1 MLLPHLIILPRNIPC
16 FLTTCCFRCS
26 LQEALQEESHRHK
39 LEVSEL
45 RQNVDRLQAQVEKD
59 AVVLQQKA
67 QVNVQ
72 IAVYDPYFIEIFRIS
87 FPAATFFNLALRD
100 LERQRIKCMSLS
112 HLSVIF
118 KDERNLRKLCSE
130 MEENLEA
137 AHKYRA
143 ENSVSNL

>member
-1 MLLPHLIILPRNIPC
+1 MHFTSSYALYNYYVTNKET
-16 FLTTCCFRCS
+16 LT
-26 LQEALQEESHRHK
+26 LDLD
-39 LEVSEL
+39 L
-45 RQNVDRLQAQVEKD
+45 
-59 AVVLQQKA
+59 
-67 QVNVQ
+67 
-72 IAVYDPYFIEIFRIS
+72 DPYFIEIFRIS

-100 LERQRIKCMSLS
+100 LEHQRIKCMSLS